1 MASETN
7 LKNSPNENPASE
19 TGSPGKDLNDPNMK
33 KCRWILLFAAI
44 VISSCKT
51 YYMTPR
57 SLAEQL
63 SRVDPDKIHDA
74 YDFRLGLLGV
84 ALKGGKNFYN
94 GIDTLEV
101 TDKKGKTVELPVTTN
116 SAVRLTDKH
125 GRRLTVYFDSMFMRD
140 SMVYGSKSHFL
151 KLPATPMRIDS
162 VAKVEVSKNS

>member
-1 MASETN
+1 
-7 LKNSPNENPASE
+7 
-19 TGSPGKDLNDPNMK
+19 MK
-33 KCRWILLFAAI
+33 KYCWMLILAAI
-44 VISSCKT
+44 SFSSWKT
-51 YYMTPR
+51 YYMTPQ

-63 SRVDPDKIHDA
+63 SRVDPNKIHDA
-74 YDFRLGLLGV
+74 YDFRLGLIGV

-101 TDKKGKTVELPVTTN
+101 NDKKGQTVELPVTTN
-116 SAVRLTDKH
+116 SAIRLTDRN

-162 VAKVEVSKNS
+162 VVKVEVSKNS